1 MRTPRRLATL
11 LLAVS
16 AGAAL
21 SACSSPVSGTAT
33 PVPQGQETS
42 TDPAAPPVE
51 EAGDT
56 DTAPSP
62 APETAPGTSPGTS
75 PGTGTTGDDD
85 LPVPGAGVPGDLGL
99 CQAVVGWYGYA
110 ALSLISV
117 DENGQVDPADVVPL
131 LEALRDAPA
140 GHQDASAP
148 LLAAADDVSA
158 ATDEVIDQLQS
169 GTDTFTA
176 FESLTQ
182 PVTDF
187 GAACTSAGVSV

>member
-1 MRTPRRLATL
+1 VRTPRRLATL

-33 PVPQGQETS
+33 PVPQAQETS
-42 TDPAAPPVE
+42 TDPATPPVQ

-56 DTAPSP
+56 DPAPSP
-62 APETAPGTSPGTS
+62 APETAPGTSPGTET
-75 PGTGTTGDDD
+75 TGGDDD

-117 DENGQVDPADVVPL
+117 DESGSVDPADVVPL

-140 GHQDASAP
+140 DHQDASAP

-158 ATDEVIDQLQS
+158 ATDEVIDQLRS

>member
-1 MRTPRRLATL
+1 VRTPSRLATL
-11 LLAVS
+11 VLAVS

-33 PVPQGQETS
+33 PVPQSQEAS

-56 DTAPSP
+56 DTDTDTDPAPSP
-62 APETAPGTSPGTS
+62 APRTAPE
-75 PGTGTTGDDD
+75 TGTTGSDDD
-85 LPVPGAGVPGDLGL
+85 LPVPGAGVPGDPGL

-117 DENGQVDPADVVPL
+117 DESGSVDPADVVPL

-140 GHQDASAP
+140 DHQDASAP

-158 ATDEVIDQLQS
+158 ATDEVIDQLRS